1 MSQTKVNPSTYVFQL
16 AASLMLGGRE
26 GREGGGDE
34 GRHRNTKQ
42 PDVGR
47 GNYHHKMG
55 YATCN
60 FAKRPFKGI

>member
-47 GNYHHKMG
+47 GNYHHKMEV
-55 YATCN
+55 CN
-60 FAKRPFKGI
+60 VQFCKKTI